1 MWEQIIGAG
10 IGGLAGLFGG
20 SGAAKPTIV
29 NKDLGPEHG
38 YLLDFYTQIGQS
50 KNQGNKYYNSILK
63 GLMKGDTSLIGNPFA
78 GMAGAQKRE
87 IDANI
92 DPFLPPELARRQAD
106 IGKQKA
112 DEQMGQNFVDYVSGA
127 AANAAA
133 GSQRGQQF
141 KQGLMADILGQMAR
155 NRLDSQQVLSPR
167 DMTPEG
173 QKNRWSEALAGGYKG
188 WGDKDEG

>member
-1 MWEQIIGAG
+1 MWGQIIGAG
-10 IGGLAGLFGG
+10 IGGLGGLFGG
-20 SGAAKPTIV
+20 SRGPEII
-29 NKDLGPEHG
+29 NKDLGQEHQN
-38 YLLDFYTQIGQS
+38 LLDFYTQIGQS

-87 IDANI
+87 IDASI

-155 NRLDSQQVLSPR
+155 NKLDSQQIVQSQ
-167 DMTPEG
+167 E
-173 QKNRWSEALAGGYKG
+173 QKNPWASALLGGFSGWQAGGK
-188 WGDKDEG
+188 KDGE